1 MGWGCHPDT
10 LKMASAHHRA
20 KNITGEVGTL
30 EYLRAYR
37 DEYRKE
43 VTKNPMRGG
52 VEYIASI
59 DAAIQQW
66 EAGDRPDFSEISI
79 PGMIGTRPSDKH
91 IH

>member
-10 LKMASAHHRA
+10 LSMASAHHRA
-20 KNITGEVGTL
+20 KDITGEVGTL

-37 DEYRKE
+37 DEYQKLI
-43 VTKNPMRGG
+43 TKNPMRGG

-59 DAAIQQW
+59 EAAILQW
-66 EAGDRPDFSEISI
+66 ETGVRPDFSDILI
-79 PGMIGTRPSDKH
+79 PGMIGTKPSDKH